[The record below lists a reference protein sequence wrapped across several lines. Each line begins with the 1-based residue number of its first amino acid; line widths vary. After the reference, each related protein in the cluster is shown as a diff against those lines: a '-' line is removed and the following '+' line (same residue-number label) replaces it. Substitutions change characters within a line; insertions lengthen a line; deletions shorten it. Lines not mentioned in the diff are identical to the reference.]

1 MQNRVLLGLLVALA
15 VAAVAYLSNQPAG
28 EKISGRASVT
38 DGDSLNIGSTRIR
51 LHAVD
56 APEGRQPCQ
65 RNGAPWRCG
74 EAAAAKL
81 RELVGTGQIVC
92 TKTDTDNYGRTVAI
106 CSNGSADLGR
116 ELVLAGL
123 ALAYRQFGDDYVDEE
138 AQARAARRGVWA
150 GTFTPPWDWRR
161 DPQAESRPSVR
172 EPAEPG
178 GNGDCLI
185 KGNISRNNDQRIYH
199 VPGSPSYAQTVID
212 ASRGERWFCTEDEA
226 RAAGWRA
233 PRG

>member
-1 MQNRVLLGLLVALA
+1 
-15 VAAVAYLSNQPAG
+15 
-28 EKISGRASVT
+28 
-38 DGDSLNIGSTRIR
+38 
-51 LHAVD
+51 
-56 APEGRQPCQ
+56 
-65 RNGAPWRCG
+65 
-74 EAAAAKL
+74 
-81 RELVGTGQIVC
+81 
-92 TKTDTDNYGRTVAI
+92 
-106 CSNGSADLGR
+106 
-116 ELVLAGL
+116 VLAGL

-226 RAAGWRA
+226 RDAGWR
-233 PRG
+233 PVRG